1 MERTPHSDTG
11 TGTGTGGIFDA
22 DDLPATTGPVLRPG
36 DPGYDEEVSGFQTAW
51 THRPDL
57 VVGAADAE
65 DVRLAVAYAAGRR
78 LPVAVQAT
86 GHGLS
91 VAAGGGVLIG
101 TRRMAGVSVGPE
113 RRTARV
119 AAGARWGTVVAAAAA
134 HGLAPL
140 NGSSPTVGAVGYTL
154 GGGIGLLARRFGY
167 AADHVRALE
176 VVTADGR
183 PRRTVPGDELFGALL
198 GTGGNFGVVTAME
211 IDLFPVPALYGG
223 QLVFGAPPMER
234 ALEVWRR
241 WTADVP
247 ETLTSSVALLSYPDL
262 PTVPAPLRGRYAAS
276 FRIVH
281 SGPAG
286 EGERLVAP
294 LRAVGE
300 RLVDDLR
307 EMPYAECDSI
317 HRDPPFPQ
325 PYTATNALLRELPPE
340 ALSAVLDTVGPGS
353 PVPCVTDVRHL
364 GGALGRRGPAGVAVD
379 HREARYIVRA
389 IAFPG
394 PPPGGTGH
402 SLRQVRER
410 FDLLREALAP
420 WTPGHSPA
428 FLHGDGERAGEAQTR
443 AGYDPGT
450 YERLAALKAAHDPHN
465 LFRFNR
471 NIRPAD
477 ADRSAAAA
485 P

>member
-1 MERTPHSDTG
+1 MESTPHSAAHR
-11 TGTGTGGIFDA
+11 F
-22 DDLPATTGPVLRPG
+22 PATTGPVLRPG
-36 DPGYDEEVSGFQTAW
+36 EPGYDEEVSGFQTAW
-51 THRPDL
+51 THRPSL

-65 DVRLAVAYAAGRR
+65 DVRLAVAYAAGRG

-91 VAAGGGVLIG
+91 VAAEGGVLVS
-101 TRRMAGVSVGPE
+101 TRRMTGVSVDPGT
-113 RRTARV
+113 RTARV
-119 AAGARWGTVVAAAAA
+119 AAGARWGAVVEAAAP

-211 IDLFPVPALYGG
+211 IELFPVPAIYGG
-223 QLVFGAPPMER
+223 RLVFGAPSAER

-247 ETLTSSVALLSYPDL
+247 ETLTSSVALLRHPDA
-262 PTVPAPLRGRYAAS
+262 PAVPAPLRGRYAAS

-281 SGPAG
+281 SGPAE

-307 EMPYAECDSI
+307 EMPYAACDSV

-340 ALSAVLDTVGPGS
+340 ALGAVLGTVGPGS

-364 GGALGRRGPAGVAVD
+364 GGALRGPGPAGNAVG
-379 HREARYIVRA
+379 HREAEYAVRA
-389 IAFPG
+389 VAFPG

-402 SLRQVRER
+402 GLQEVRDR
-410 FDLLREALAP
+410 LDRLREVLAP
-420 WTPGHSPA
+420 WTGGHSLA
-428 FLHGDGERAGEAQTR
+428 FLYGDGERADEAQTR
-443 AGYDPGT
+443 AGYDAGV
-450 YERLAALKAAHDPHN
+450 YERLAVLKAAHDPHN
-465 LFRFNR
+465 LFRLNR
-471 NIRPAD
+471 NIRPSGSG
-477 ADRSAAAA
+477 R
-485 P
+485 

>member
-1 MERTPHSDTG
+1 MGSAQHSNARIPRTPRTAG
-11 TGTGTGGIFDA
+11 TARRPIA
-22 DDLPATTGPVLRPG
+22 ATGPVLGPG
-36 DPGYDEEVSGFQTAW
+36 DPGYGEEVSGFQTAW

-57 VVGAADAE
+57 VVGAVDAE
-65 DVRLAVAYAAGRR
+65 DVRLAVSYAAGRR

-91 VAAGGGVLIG
+91 VVAEGGVLIG
-101 TRRMAGVSVGPE
+101 TRRMTGVSVDPE
-113 RRTARV
+113 SRTARV
-119 AAGARWGTVVAAAAA
+119 AAGARWGAVVAAAAA

-176 VVTADGR
+176 AVTADGR
-183 PRRTVPGDELFGALL
+183 PRRTVPGEELFGALL
-198 GTGGNFGVVTAME
+198 GTGGNFGVVTVME
-211 IDLFPVPALYGG
+211 IELFPVPAIYGG
-223 QLVFGAPPMER
+223 QLVFGAPLADR

-247 ETLTSSVALLSYPDL
+247 ETLTSSVALLSHPDV
-262 PTVPAPLRGRYAAS
+262 PAVPAPLRGRYAAS

-281 SGPAG
+281 SGPAE

-307 EMPYAECDSI
+307 EMPYAECDSV

-340 ALSAVLDTVGPGS
+340 ALGAVLDTVGPGS

-364 GGALGRRGPAGVAVD
+364 GGALRRRGPAGVAVD
-379 HREARYIVRA
+379 HREAEYIVRA
-389 IAFPG
+389 VAFPG

-402 SLRQVRER
+402 SLRQVRDR
-410 FDLLREALAP
+410 FDLLREVLAP
-420 WTPGHSPA
+420 WTLGHSPA
-428 FLHGDGERAGEAQTR
+428 FLYGDGERAGESQTR
-443 AGYDPGT
+443 AGYDAGA
-450 YERLAALKAAHDPHN
+450 YERLAALKAVHDPHN

-471 NIRPAD
+471 NIRPAGGG
-477 ADRSAAAA
+477 RPAATT